1 MNAKREYILR
11 ILLSLSPCISLCILH
26 YVQENLHLINNK
38 VLFMSL
44 FFIAFFIPF
53 AAYLLLADR
62 VEKYPPSPKD
72 KLGSITLLALFLLI
86 NSTLITIVFSILVLN
101 DTLLTVNAQREK
113 NTLTYL
119 HYTDSRLE
127 ATIAG
132 KPTPDTLSDEE
143 FNKLEKSM
151 NENVLKQVVSYN
163 KKQREYM
170 YTFEGITNELL
181 HMQKSLTL
189 GYTNEELEE
198 IKVKFRELN
207 SLKFNFLQ
215 IISEDNIKY
224 PIIINDK
231 KIKKM
236 QKDAEILKDDILL
249 DLIKYGEHSQRKLL
263 HRTSF

>member
-1 MNAKREYILR
+1 MNAKREYILL
-11 ILLSLSPCISLCILH
+11 ILLSLSPCISICILH
-26 YVQENLHLINNK
+26 YIQGNLHLINNK

-44 FFIAFFIPF
+44 FFIVFLIPF
-53 AAYLLLADR
+53 VAFLLLIDR
-62 VEKYPPSPKD
+62 VDKYPPSPTD
-72 KLGSITLLALFLLI
+72 TLGSIILVALFLVI
-86 NSTLITIVFSILVLN
+86 NSTVITIVFSILVLN

-113 NTLTYL
+113 NALTYL

-132 KPTPDTLSDEE
+132 KSTPDTLSDEE
-143 FNKLEKSM
+143 LARLEKSM
-151 NENVLKQVVSYN
+151 NENVLKQVVAYN

-170 YTFEGITNELL
+170 YAFDEITNELL
-181 HMQKSLTL
+181 HMQKSLPL
-189 GYTNEELEE
+189 GYTNEELAE

-215 IISEDNIKY
+215 IISEDNTKY

-249 DLIKYGEHSQRKLL
+249 DLIKYGEHSQRNLL